1 MSRPAFGAGRPPPP
15 ALGAGRPSPYVT
27 RRSLLATA
35 AAGLLTAACTGP
47 GDNPVRRPVKRSA
60 KGKDATIFDLSLAEK
75 YRYRPF
81 HVVAPEFVDD
91 QRSAVG
97 AVDGLTRSDATLQAP
112 FAAVEVEVQQD
123 GEGRGGSGGSGGSGG
138 VVVAGL
144 STSEGDRVV
153 ATYSRSRRSVTI
165 EIRAGGRTSVVR
177 RATAD
182 LPATFA
188 LGFAVCENQ
197 VTVLAK
203 TDDDWRPL
211 LTERAK
217 VSALVDLR
225 DPATLSR
232 YSYTWGARS
241 GSVTLGDVRAGVF
254 GMTGLRDPHLVQ
266 HADGRPYIQDGKVY
280 LTWTCAGLGF
290 FQQAH
295 WGVFTLDLADP
306 TRLEQVAQLFTRR
319 DGRLLGDHAGQLVR
333 DGDRW
338 HVATSSWG
346 DFDFNGVHVRHLT
359 TTEDLTRGVHLLETE
374 PTELP
379 TDVSSWDP
387 GFTRIDGQWYLGFVE
402 SPSQDPFDFH
412 PALSS
417 TTSDDPWKGLS
428 KVGAAEE
435 LHQCEGPILA
445 HVEDQWWFL
454 ASDGDARNYP
464 VFDLSMRRKGRL
476 DAPYPTNIPHPQLLR
491 RDDGSWLMISFDGT
505 QYAEK
510 TMGYGG
516 HGDRVIPS
524 EPK

>member
-1 MSRPAFGAGRPPPP
+1 
-15 ALGAGRPSPYVT
+15 VT
-27 RRSLLATA
+27 RRGLLAGA
-35 AAGLLTAACTGP
+35 GAGLLSAACTMP
-47 GDNPVRRPVKRSA
+47 TRQPARPQN
-60 KGKDATIFDLSLAEK
+60 GKDATIFDLSLSEK

-81 HVVAPEFVDD
+81 HVVSPEFVADH
-91 QRSAVG
+91 RSAVG
-97 AVDGLTRSDATLQAP
+97 SADAVTRSDATLHAP
-112 FAAVEVEVQQD
+112 FAAVELDVERAD
-123 GEGRGGSGGSGGSGG
+123 G
-138 VVVAGL
+138 VLVAGL
-144 STSEGDRVV
+144 STADGDRVV
-153 ATYSRSRRSVTI
+153 ATYAASRRSVSI

-177 RATAD
+177 RATVD
-182 LPATFA
+182 LPERFT

-203 TDDDWRPL
+203 TDEWRPL
-211 LTERAK
+211 LTERDK

-225 DPATLSR
+225 DPVTLAE
-232 YSYTWGARS
+232 YSYTWGVRS
-241 GSVTLGDVRAGVF
+241 GSAVLGDVRAGVF

-266 HADGRPYIQDGKVY
+266 HADGRPYVRDGKVY

-359 TTEDLTRGVHLLETE
+359 TTEDLTSGVHLLETE

-402 SPSQDPFDFH
+402 SPSQNPFDFH

-417 TTSDDPWKGLS
+417 TTSDDPWKGLD
-428 KVGAAEE
+428 KVGAADD

-445 HVEDQWWFL
+445 HVGDRWWFL
-454 ASDGDARNYP
+454 ASDGDGRNYP
-464 VFDLSMRRKGRL
+464 VFDLTMSRKGRL

-491 RDDGSWLMISFDGT
+491 RDDGTWLMISFDGT

-516 HGDRVIPS
+516 HGDVVIMAS
-524 EPK
+524 S